1 MKKINIDIPNYDGNG
16 LDVIWEE
23 GSKYSIS
30 VHDNSVVILANKRGL
45 ISLAKQM
52 LYMAYN
58 ELPKGSHVHFDSF
71 FTQNKDNDF
80 EFIIEK
86 EIS

>member
-1 MKKINIDIPNYDGNG
+1 MKKIKIDIPNYDGNG
-16 LDVIWEE
+16 LDVIWET
-23 GSKYSIS
+23 GAKYLIS
-30 VHDNSVVILANKRGL
+30 VNDNSVVVLANKRGL

-71 FTQNKDNDF
+71 FTQSNDNDF
-80 EFIIEK
+80 ELIIEK
-86 EIS
+86 EIE